1 MADQHNPNIPNAANV
16 IAEDLVDIKENIEF
30 HKDCFQALCD
40 GWSDSSVAA
49 LAVKADTVATA
60 MIQDDAVDNDKLAND
75 AVDSDQIADG
85 SVDAVHLASN
95 AVETAKIKDA
105 NVTQAKLKTSTGSVS
120 TTTSASFEKEI
131 LPGGTY
137 GFYPQTKMSAASGTL
152 WEVQIC
158 GDGITGFTTYATIA
172 GLKATAGGT
181 IYVQQRYVTSSGEVF
196 WIFILRDKLTKKIS
210 SVWQAP
216 DHPCFGSGGKPLL
229 RPHPYLDFDETK
241 HEIIVINPSKEQ
253 VLEMQEKTI
262 VDSETEPDKDLIE
275 VILEEYNLDEKTE
288 PDWPAEEVT
297 VGIPKE
303 WEETPIGGKIKP
315 IKKVIPKPSYIKTAS
330 LRLKKKAKVI

>member
-40 GWSDSSVAA
+40 GWSDSSTAA

-60 MIQDDAVDNDKLAND
+60 MIQDDAVDNDKLADD

-105 NVTQAKLKTSTGSVS
+105 NVTLAKLKTSTQTQSFDITTLSNTHKFSLTGGQYCFRPTVKGETVNVS
-120 TTTSASFEKEI
+120 
-131 LPGGTY
+131 
-137 GFYPQTKMSAASGTL
+137 L
-152 WEVQIC
+152 WEQYAL
-158 GDGITGFTTYATIA
+158 TTAYDTVVV
-172 GLKATAGGT
+172 LKNNDVSFDRFG
-181 IYVQQRYVTSSGEVF
+181 YVLHRYVTSSGEVH
-196 WIFILRDKLTKKIS
+196 WIFILRDKVTKKIIGIS
-210 SVWQAP
+210 SCD
-216 DHPCFGSGGKPLL
+216 DHPCFGNSQDPDLQ
-229 RPHPYLDFDETK
+229 PHPFLHSYDSAK
-241 HEIIVINPSKEQ
+241 HEIIVINPSKKE
-253 VLEMQEKTI
+253 VAEMHKRTSANKCI
-262 VDSETEPDKDLIE
+262 VE
-275 VILEEYNLDEKTE
+275 VIAEDYDIDETIE

-330 LRLKKKAKVI
+330 LKLKKKAKVI